1 MEEASVSDV
10 GGCQDEEFLSTL
22 RRWQKCK
29 EMGGKRQG
37 KGKAKLD
44 VNPDGSLGTEA
55 PIDVAPNQLH
65 RKGTLLAQCCVV
77 RSFPDLGTPWET
89 LGFPGSPLGMHF
101 LQFLDQ
107 FWFHFW
113 SLFWGPVLGPALIK
127 YIKGGQKQD
136 PKKGPKMVSKMEPQI
151 VLQCAPFA
159 KFKPHFCTSP
169 IVEGGRSSKGS
180 GLALVAQGL
189 SDNLR

>member
-89 LGFPGSPLGMHF
+89 LGFPGSPLGV
-101 LQFLDQ
+101 
-107 FWFHFW
+107 
-113 SLFWGPVLGPALIK
+113 LFFAIFGPILVPLLVPVLGAGFGASLNKI
-127 YIKGGQKQD
+127 Y
-136 PKKGPKMVSKMEPQI
+136 
-151 VLQCAPFA
+151 
-159 KFKPHFCTSP
+159 
-169 IVEGGRSSKGS
+169 
-180 GLALVAQGL
+180 
-189 SDNLR
+189 

>member
-1 MEEASVSDV
+1 
-10 GGCQDEEFLSTL
+10 
-22 RRWQKCK
+22 
-29 EMGGKRQG
+29 MGGKRQG

-89 LGFPGSPLGMHF
+89 LGFPGSPLGVLF

-136 PKKGPKMVSKMEPQI
+136 PKKGPKIFIQNGTTNCTAMRSLCQI
-151 VLQCAPFA
+151 QAPLL
-159 KFKPHFCTSP
+159 HESYC
-169 IVEGGRSSKGS
+169 GGGPEQQRFRPGFSGSRLVGQPSLRKHRSW
-180 GLALVAQGL
+180 
-189 SDNLR
+189 